1 MTKTKQLIAALGERY
16 RTTYKD
22 CTYVNTD
29 SLVLGYFQGFLEVLE
44 SSDDKLAAALDYH
57 LHDTLE
63 YNNEQP
69 RLQEVA

>member
-1 MTKTKQLIAALGERY
+1 MTKTDKLINALSERY

-22 CTYVNTD
+22 RTYVNVD
-29 SLVLGYFQGFLEVLE
+29 SLVLGYFKGFLEVLE
-44 SSDDKLAAALDYH
+44 ESDDKLAAALEYH
-57 LHDTLE
+57 LYDTLE